1 MAEKK
6 WGIIGPGRIAE
17 KFAQDLNLVE
27 DGILHA
33 IASRNHE
40 RATAF
45 AGKYQV
51 ANVFSSYEEMV
62 HSGELDIVYIATPH
76 TFHHA
81 HTLLCLENQV
91 PVLCEKPAAI
101 NSQQLQEMIGMAE
114 KKQIF
119 FMEALWTRF
128 IPAMLKVLEIVA
140 DGSMGQVENVE
151 ASFCFR
157 ADAGPDHRLYNMDLG
172 GGSLLD
178 IGIYPVFLAY
188 LLLGMP
194 ERIEATGQLAATGA
208 DETCSINLFYS
219 GHKQAALHSSI
230 LYHADMTAQI
240 TMSKGY
246 ILMQPRWHESAA
258 LTVI

>member
-45 AGKYQV
+45 AEKYQV

-140 DGSMGQVENVE
+140 DGSMGSQAV
-151 ASFCFR
+151 
-157 ADAGPDHRLYNMDLG
+157 
-172 GGSLLD
+172 GS
-178 IGIYPVFLAY
+178 
-188 LLLGMP
+188 
-194 ERIEATGQLAATGA
+194 RQWSSWQSCSWQLAVEQSVGSGQS
-208 DETCSINLFYS
+208 CSRQSYS
-219 GHKQAALHSSI
+219 GQSDRKACRE
-230 LYHADMTAQI
+230 
-240 TMSKGY
+240 GG
-246 ILMQPRWHESAA
+246 
-258 LTVI
+258 V